1 MIEINL
7 IPDVKQ
13 QLISAQRMR
22 ATVISISI
30 IVGIVA
36 VAVVAL
42 LASYAYGVQTVRDG
56 ILDGD
61 IKTKATELSNV
72 PDLSKT
78 LTLQNQLTL
87 ISKVNDEKKITSR
100 IYDVL
105 AKIIPPKPND
115 IQLSALTIDTEN
127 QQIRLDG
134 QAANSYAAVEVFK
147 KTVDAA
153 RVTFKLDDSEQTV
166 NLASDITTGSTSY
179 GEDASGQKVLRF
191 SLSFTYAKELFMPS
205 SKDVRIEI
213 ANQGDAGDSYL
224 GVPESVFVTRAKDIQ
239 EGTN

>member
-30 IVGIVA
+30 VIGIVA
-36 VAVVAL
+36 IAVVVL
-42 LASYAYGVQTVRDG
+42 LASYVYGVQTVRGG

-61 IKTKATELSNV
+61 ITKKATELTSV

-87 ISKVNDEKKITSR
+87 ISKVHDEKKITSR
-100 IYDVL
+100 LYDVL
-105 AKIIPPKPND
+105 AKIIPGKPND
-115 IQLSALTIDTEN
+115 IQISTLTVDTEN
-127 QQIRLDG
+127 QQINIEG

-147 KTVDAA
+147 KTIDAA
-153 RVTFKLDDSEQTV
+153 RVTYKVDSTDTTI
-166 NLASDITTGSTSY
+166 NLASNVTTGSTSY
-179 GEDASGQKVLRF
+179 GEDASGLKVLRF
-191 SLSFTYAKELFMPS
+191 SLGFTYAKELFMPS
-205 SKDVRIEI
+205 SKDVRITI
-213 ANQGDAGDSYL
+213 ANQGNATDSYL
-224 GVPESVFVTRAKDIQ
+224 GVPESVFVDRAKDIQ
-239 EGTN
+239 GGTN